1 MYVPI
6 LPSDRGQAPATRLM
20 EAQEL
25 LSGFYT
31 PGVAGYRLRPDN
43 LNTTDFT
50 NNQMVGVGPPVSGIA
65 PPLLN
70 QQGGMWPPIRT
81 GSYDG
86 ENCTAWDPRAS
97 PLGTK

>member
-6 LPSDRGQAPATRLM
+6 LPSDRGPAPATRLT
-20 EAQEL
+20 EAREL

-31 PGVAGYRLRPDN
+31 PGVAGCRLRPDN

-50 NNQMVGVGPPVSGIA
+50 NNQMVGVGPPVSGIS

-70 QQGGMWPPIRT
+70 
-81 GSYDG
+81 
-86 ENCTAWDPRAS
+86 
-97 PLGTK
+97 